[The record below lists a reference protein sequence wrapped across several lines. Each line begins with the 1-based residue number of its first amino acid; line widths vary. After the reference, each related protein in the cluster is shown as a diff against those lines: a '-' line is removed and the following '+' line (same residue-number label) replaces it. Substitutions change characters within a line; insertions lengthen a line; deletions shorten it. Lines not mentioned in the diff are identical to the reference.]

1 MNQKRKRS
9 IMLLRLLL
17 YISVLGIG
25 MLIGIYNMAHPKLDQ
40 ALGKLQILTL
50 IGLLFVMGIRLGA
63 DKMVVASLS
72 TIGFQAFM
80 LAFGSIAFSVLFVFL
95 GRQILRLDR
104 KGRMK

>member
-1 MNQKRKRS
+1 
-9 IMLLRLLL
+9 
-17 YISVLGIG
+17 

-63 DKMVVASLS
+63 DKMVVSSLS
-72 TIGFQAFM
+72 TIGFQAFV

-95 GRQILRLDR
+95 GRQILKFDR
-104 KGRMK
+104 RGRAK